1 MERAEEI
8 LKQKLDVKIAI
19 LNNPNYTFNKVIE
32 AMEQYADERAI
43 KFAEWINDKISKEI
57 TFLFSDGTYYYESKI
72 TTISELL
79 EIFKNQPTN

>member
-32 AMEQYADERAI
+32 AMEQYADERSI
-43 KFAEWINDKISKEI
+43 RFNDWVNVNAYKYPTK
-57 TFLFSDGTYYYESKI
+57 K
-72 TTISELL
+72 TTAELL
-79 EIFKNQPTN
+79 EIFKKPTH